1 MLMDARGIIRRAEEE
16 LRSEYL
22 VELNEATVAQLHR
35 ALSNAVMYAMSDDW
49 RRSRRAH
56 EQTRRAYYL
65 SAEYLV
71 GQTPFPPYGL
81 PLRYPLVEA
90 DSSFSRA
97 AFPMTAACWALA

>member
-22 VELNEATVAQLHR
+22 VELNEATVPQIHR

-56 EQTRRAYYL
+56 ESTRII
-65 SAEYLV
+65 S
-71 GQTPFPPYGL
+71 PP
-81 PLRYPLVEA
+81 
-90 DSSFSRA
+90 SI
-97 AFPMTAACWALA
+97 